1 MEASKVVT
9 IPNHWTSPKYSL
21 GQRTKQGMIVGVQY
35 CLFEN
40 LVVPERDGLWR
51 YAVLVSTEDE
61 QVEYISESGV
71 QLPLEKELRLE
82 IEGEIDFCQRK
93 IENLMQQL
101 ETV

>member
-1 MEASKVVT
+1 MEASKIIT

-40 LVVPERDGLWR
+40 LVVPERDGSWR
-51 YAVLVSTEDE
+51 YAILVSAEDE

-71 QLPLEKELRLE
+71 QLPPEKELRLE

-93 IENLMQQL
+93 IQNLTQQL
-101 ETV
+101 EAL

>member
-1 MEASKVVT
+1 
-9 IPNHWTSPKYSL
+9 
-21 GQRTKQGMIVGVQY
+21 MIVGVQY

-40 LVVPERDGLWR
+40 LVVPERDGSWR

-71 QLPLEKELRLE
+71 QLPPEKELRLE

-93 IENLMQQL
+93 IENLTQYL
-101 ETV
+101 EAV